1 VLPAVSVEV
10 RLRAAQLVADA
21 ALVPGDQASAAA
33 GVHADSVPLQRVA
46 LRETLRAGR
55 TGVRPVAVGALA
67 VSLQAAA
74 MAEAAAARRAAE
86 AALGVV
92 RLDVVAQVNRE
103 AERPIAQVAPV
114 WPVGAVSPPVHGQV
128 TRLQESLAADGTL
141 ERSLAG
147 MTSRVPRQVAVARET
162 PAALRAPVFR
172 PMDVHVLAAGDA
184 RGEAPLALAARVPA
198 HGGVRGVDSRH
209 VGVEVLRLGERAV
222 ARGTLVRLR
231 SAVRD
236 DVPRQ
241 TGRRREHS
249 STDAAFERFLRGMLL
264 FPMPQQL
271 ELASEVLST
280 FSAPVASSAIV
291 HLTAQAV
298 ATFDARQ
305 MLSIAVQ
312 FGVICQVPLGC
323 ESFTANTAQV
333 CWPP

>member
-1 VLPAVSVEV
+1 VSVEV

-103 AERPIAQVAPV
+103 AERPVAQVAPV
-114 WPVGAVSPPVHGQV
+114 RPVGAVSPPVHRQV

-147 MTSRVPRQVAVARET
+147 MTSRVPRQIAVARET

-184 RGEAPLALAARVPA
+184 RREAPLALAARVPA
-198 HGGVRGVDSRH
+198 HGGVRGVDPRH
-209 VGVEVLRLGERAV
+209 VRVEVLRLGERAV
-222 ARGTLVRLR
+222 ARGTLVQLR

-264 FPMPQQL
+264 FPMRQQL
-271 ELASEVLST
+271 SLASEALST

-291 HLTAQAV
+291 QLTAQAV
-298 ATFDARQ
+298 ATYDAR
-305 MLSIAVQ
+305 
-312 FGVICQVPLGC
+312 
-323 ESFTANTAQV
+323 
-333 CWPP
+333 